1 MARDDRFKKV
11 SGAGADFLE
20 TARAKAEDFLKELS
34 RTGGDTQGRAQGA
47 FDELRGGGRRSTE
60 QLVSAI
66 RKEIQNQLGALGLA
80 TKADLEA
87 LERRL
92 TGRVTAAETS
102 AARSAAA
109 ATTKPAASKTS
120 ATKAPA
126 AKAPASKTPTKS
138 TKTAASP
145 AATTVTGGGPA
156 NPPATGTGE
165 PGPTGAAGST
175 GTTPRKTTAKKAAK
189 KATD

>member
-1 MARDDRFKKV
+1 MARDDRLKKV

-20 TARAKAEDFLKELS
+20 TARTKAEDFLRELS
-34 RTGGDTQGRAQGA
+34 RAGGDTQGRAQGA
-47 FDELRGGGRRSTE
+47 FDELKGGGRRSTE

-87 LERRL
+87 LEQRL

-109 ATTKPAASKTS
+109 ATTRPEPAK
-120 ATKAPA
+120 KAA
-126 AKAPASKTPTKS
+126 AKT
-138 TKTAASP
+138 TKTAGSP
-145 AATTVTGGGPA
+145 AATAATGGGPA
-156 NPPATGTGE
+156 KKTTARKAPA
-165 PGPTGAAGST
+165 
-175 GTTPRKTTAKKAAK
+175 KKTAKKAAE
-189 KATD
+189 